1 MEQSNAV
8 SKPPRREKIQEQ
20 LSRVIVGQEDV
31 VEQILI
37 AIFSRSHCLL
47 EGVPGL
53 AKTLMIST
61 LAETLDLSF
70 NRIQF
75 TPDLMPADITGTE
88 IIEENRT
95 TGARERR
102 FMEGPIFSNIVLADE
117 INRTPPKTQAALLE
131 ACGRQVTVSEFA
143 SRRSVL
149 FWRRRIRLTRRHH
162 LCPKPTRPIHV

>member
-8 SKPPRREKIQEQ
+8 SKLAEAREKIQEQ

-61 LAETLDLSF
+61 LAETLDLS
-70 NRIQF
+70 
-75 TPDLMPADITGTE
+75 
-88 IIEENRT
+88 
-95 TGARERR
+95 
-102 FMEGPIFSNIVLADE
+102 
-117 INRTPPKTQAALLE
+117 
-131 ACGRQVTVSEFA
+131 
-143 SRRSVL
+143 
-149 FWRRRIRLTRRHH
+149 
-162 LCPKPTRPIHV
+162 